1 MKQKSDIPLID
12 LSPLRTTKG
21 LQEISAKIK
30 AACLGA
36 GFFMVRNHEIDE
48 DLLAAVFRANR
59 CFHNLP
65 LADKNTIKL
74 NHWHRGYQGF
84 GTSTLVS
91 SARFPPAATANQLAS
106 FFIRQEVSPE
116 DPDYLNGALKGP
128 NQWPDDADFED
139 VVRRY
144 DTTVRGLATALL
156 PAFALAVGEG
166 RDFFLPFF
174 DNATTALRLIHY
186 PPAPVGQADRA
197 YGIHPHTDYGFITIL
212 AQDEIGGLEL
222 QGPGGGW
229 LPAPPVPGALII
241 NIGDA
246 MARWTNDVFN
256 STPHR
261 VISPTADTSR
271 YSVAL
276 FFDPDMAATIRCLD
290 QFTDAARP
298 PQHDAI
304 RFGDYIEERLNSNY
318 PNRVAGVA
326 SL

>member
-1 MKQKSDIPLID
+1 MAKEPDIPIID
-12 LSPLRTTKG
+12 FAGHDETELAAR
-21 LQEISAKIK
+21 IS
-30 AACLGA
+30 AACLNS
-36 GFFMVRNHEIDE
+36 GFFYLVNHGLDFH
-48 DLLAAVFRANR
+48 LMAAVFAQNR
-59 CFHNLP
+59 RFHDRS
-65 LADKNTIKL
+65 LAEKVAIKL
-74 NHWHRGYQGF
+74 NHWHRGYQGLA
-84 GTSTLVS
+84 TSKLVS
-91 SARFPPAATANQLAS
+91 SARFAPAPRANQLES
-106 FFIRQEVSPE
+106 FFLRQEVPTD
-116 DPDYLNGALKGP
+116 DPDYLTGALKGP
-128 NQWPDDADFED
+128 NQWPDDADFQD

-144 DTTVRGLATALL
+144 DTAVRGLATALL

-212 AQDEIGGLEL
+212 AQDEIGGLEV
-222 QGPGGGW
+222 QGPDGGW

-298 PQHDAI
+298 PRHDAI